1 MEFKQAIQTIQDT
14 FSRQSFVTVEYV
26 THDASRKRGGEL
38 RKFIGFKAGSS
49 HSTKENGT
57 LVLVNNANE
66 RATIHVALIMQ
77 VNNQR
82 VF

>member
-1 MEFKQAIQTIQDT
+1 MNEALDVIART

-26 THDASRKRGGEL
+26 TLDRARNRGGEL
-38 RKFIGFKAGSS
+38 KVFKGYKAGSS
-49 HSTKENGT
+49 HSAKENGT
-57 LVLVNNANE
+57 VTLVNANNE
-66 RATIHVALIMQ
+66 RATIHVPLIMK